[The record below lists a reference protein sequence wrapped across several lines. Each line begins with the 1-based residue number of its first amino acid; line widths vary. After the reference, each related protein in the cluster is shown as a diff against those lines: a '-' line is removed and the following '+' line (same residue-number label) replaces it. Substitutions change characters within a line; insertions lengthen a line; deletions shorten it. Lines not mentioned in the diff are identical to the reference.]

1 MLETTATA
9 SSFGLRWRFLQV
21 FADQVFVQIL
31 IESVVIAVLGGIAG
45 MITSYAL
52 VQFIA
57 VLAPTENTPIVTAT
71 ALIIAFSFSVLI
83 GILAGLI
90 PAFKASR
97 LNPIQAL
104 RYD

>member
-1 MLETTATA
+1 M
-9 SSFGLRWRFLQV
+9 
-21 FADQVFVQIL
+21 
-31 IESVVIAVLGGIAG
+31 LGGIAG

-57 VLAPTENTPIVTAT
+57 LLAPTENSPIVTAG
-71 ALIIAFSFSVLI
+71 ALMLAFTFSVVI
-83 GILAGLI
+83 GVLAGLI
-90 PAFKASR
+90 PALKAAR